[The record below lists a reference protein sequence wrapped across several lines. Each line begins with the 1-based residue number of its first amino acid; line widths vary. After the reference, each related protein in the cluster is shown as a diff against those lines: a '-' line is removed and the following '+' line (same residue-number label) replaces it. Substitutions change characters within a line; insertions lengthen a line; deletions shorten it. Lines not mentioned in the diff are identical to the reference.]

1 LSPPLEFYGPV
12 RSQRKGLDERKVE
25 KLTENTNKKIPIL
38 LVSVLT
44 FGVILV
50 AVRVVGWGYYLSYY
64 YADVRYYQ

>member
-1 LSPPLEFYGPV
+1 V